1 MSNQLLMTIPQFPFT
16 IFDWSAVSAER
27 REGESAYALWQV
39 LHVGNIRIRRM
50 EYAPGYKADHWCKKG
65 HIIHCLEGS
74 MTTELEDGRMMELG
88 RGMTYVVGDDCEGHR
103 TFTEGGCVLF
113 VVD

>member
-1 MSNQLLMTIPQFPFT
+1 MMVIPKIPFS
-16 IFDWSAVSAER
+16 IINWQAIPAER
-27 REGESAYALWQV
+27 HAGEEGHADWQIV
-39 LHVGNIRIRRM
+39 NAGGIRIRRM

-74 MTTELEDGRMMELG
+74 MTTELEDGRFMKLEKG
-88 RGMTYVVGDDCEGHR
+88 QTYVVGDDCEAHR
-103 TFTEGGCVLF
+103 TFTEEGCSLL